1 MLRNALP
8 AIHFHTEGDP
18 LQLELVALDTEH
30 AHVYRRV
37 AERLDRAGYKA
48 DVKNRFLFQDDENE
62 RDTLAERVGFE
73 PTVGF
78 LLHTLSKRAP

>member
-48 DVKNRFLFQDDENE
+48 DVKNRFLF
-62 RDTLAERVGFE
+62 
-73 PTVGF
+73 
-78 LLHTLSKRAP
+78 